1 MSLEKSIEELTLAL
15 DLLTRTIKING
26 MSKDSNVDLNPYEK
40 ALASKQIRDE
50 NNTTLTAVPPSD
62 IEEAPSEERV
72 PAFTDVQSEDLRGEI
87 PGLCKEIMD
96 KNRADKKKV
105 QDAFATFKGALSLS
119 QISDKDVPTLLSKLN
134 AIKKAQK

>member
-1 MSLEKSIEELTLAL
+1 
-15 DLLTRTIKING
+15 
-26 MSKDSNVDLNPYEK
+26 
-40 ALASKQIRDE
+40 
-50 NNTTLTAVPPSD
+50 
-62 IEEAPSEERV
+62 
-72 PAFTDVQSEDLRGEI
+72 
-87 PGLCKEIMD
+87 MD

>member
-1 MSLEKSIEELTLAL
+1 MSLEKKIEDLTLAVTK
-15 DLLTRTIKING
+15 LTIAIG
-26 MSKDSNVDLNPYEK
+26 EMSKDSNVDLNPYEK
-40 ALASKQIRDE
+40 ALASKQTRDE
-50 NNTTLTAVPPSD
+50 NDTTLIAVTPSD

-72 PAFTDVQSEDLRGEI
+72 PVSTDVQSEDLRGEI
-87 PGLCKEIMD
+87 PSLCKEIMD